1 MLSRRKLMINLLA
14 AAIGT
19 TWELPFEIPF
29 IVWLQS
35 LGGEGSFLYYLM
47 NFITMF
53 GEEMILVGVMGFVY
67 WGLDKKRGEKIGMFM
82 LTAALVN
89 PMIKNIA
96 CRTRP
101 FDSHPDLVDNLR
113 DVDGYSFPSGHSSGS
128 ASVFVG
134 TAVAYKDKKSKWLI
148 SLAVIIPLL
157 VALSRNYLGAHYLT
171 DVVAGLALGVA
182 VVFLVDWLTRV
193 VKNKYFIYG
202 GILIVG
208 LAGFFY
214 CTTSDF
220 FTAYG
225 IAVGFTFGMLFEE
238 KVTKFQNTKVW
249 WRIVLRV
256 AVGGGLYL
264 GLNSMFKA
272 IVGAI
277 YPDYEGDFWFE
288 SIFRVLRYAV
298 IVFLLL
304 GVYPLLF
311 AQTEKLWKKLGWTKK
326 EHTVEENVDTADIEP
341 SPETDNTAEEQTQ
354 QQPEQPSQTAS
365 ETPEEKEEATPDTK
379 NI

>member
-1 MLSRRKLMINLLA
+1 M
-14 AAIGT
+14 
-19 TWELPFEIPF
+19 
-29 IVWLQS
+29 
-35 LGGEGSFLYYLM
+35 
-47 NFITMF
+47 
-53 GEEMILVGVMGFVY
+53 
-67 WGLDKKRGEKIGMFM
+67 
-82 LTAALVN
+82 
-89 PMIKNIA
+89 
-96 CRTRP
+96 
-101 FDSHPDLVDNLR
+101 
-113 DVDGYSFPSGHSSGS
+113 
-128 ASVFVG
+128 
-134 TAVAYKDKKSKWLI
+134 
-148 SLAVIIPLL
+148 
-157 VALSRNYLGAHYLT
+157 
-171 DVVAGLALGVA
+171 
-182 VVFLVDWLTRV
+182 
-193 VKNKYFIYG
+193 
-202 GILIVG
+202 
-208 LAGFFY
+208 
-214 CTTSDF
+214 
-220 FTAYG
+220 
-225 IAVGFTFGMLFEE
+225 
-238 KVTKFQNTKVW
+238 
-249 WRIVLRV
+249 

-365 ETPEEKEEATPDTK
+365 ETPEEKEEETPDTK